1 MPNRFERR
9 MGNTVANVN
18 GSKLIRDDNNNRKIV
33 DTTNS
38 TKNNVKKDVKILN
51 QEGKIAQI
59 QARKEI
65 MEKRKKEKARYQKY
79 VITNNDF
86 TNNPKFVQLELMKL
100 KMDMMG
106 VIKKL
111 KSGGFVNVKNE
122 KDQKNE
128 EIFNS
133 IKKEIEEM
141 KKTTEKINEEHLK
154 NGKKME
160 DTEKTINKNVQITN
174 EELYKT
180 LNDKIE
186 EIKKDISKKIDDIG
200 NRLTKVDDEIIQ
212 MKTQNNRFNKA
223 ILKINELFEN
233 FSNIES
239 KYDSFRKII
248 TENTKKLN
256 DINEEITRNKV
267 VDEDLNDVDISE
279 FKRMV
284 HKYNEEFVKMRGE
297 FNDSINKNNG
307 MRQEFSNVTNLI
319 KEKMSNFEVGIKN
332 VSDNYYFIESNIQKN
347 SKELNN
353 VLIKFNELQDES
365 NELRNTVEYRI
376 ALIDGKKPNKK
387 VESKEIK
394 KEQPKKTPLVGLPL
408 ARILESRKFNAM
420 VNASSN

>member
-86 TNNPKFVQLELMKL
+86 INNPKFVQLELMKL

-279 FKRMV
+279 FKRIV
-284 HKYNEEFVKMRGE
+284 HNHNEEFVKMRDDFNESIKKNDGMKHE
-297 FNDSINKNNG
+297 FQNITK
-307 MRQEFSNVTNLI
+307 LI

-332 VSDNYYFIESNIQKN
+332 VSDNYYFIESNIKKN

-376 ALIDGKKPNKK
+376 ALIDGKKPNNK

-408 ARILESRKFNAM
+408 ARILESRKFNTMA
-420 VNASSN
+420 NASSN

>member
-1 MPNRFERR
+1 MWTR
-9 MGNTVANVN
+9 G
-18 GSKLIRDDNNNRKIV
+18 LI
-33 DTTNS
+33 
-38 TKNNVKKDVKILN
+38 
-51 QEGKIAQI
+51 
-59 QARKEI
+59 
-65 MEKRKKEKARYQKY
+65 
-79 VITNNDF
+79 
-86 TNNPKFVQLELMKL
+86 
-100 KMDMMG
+100 
-106 VIKKL
+106 
-111 KSGGFVNVKNE
+111 
-122 KDQKNE
+122 
-128 EIFNS
+128 
-133 IKKEIEEM
+133 
-141 KKTTEKINEEHLK
+141 
-154 NGKKME
+154 
-160 DTEKTINKNVQITN
+160 
-174 EELYKT
+174 
-180 LNDKIE
+180 
-186 EIKKDISKKIDDIG
+186 
-200 NRLTKVDDEIIQ
+200 
-212 MKTQNNRFNKA
+212 
-223 ILKINELFEN
+223 
-233 FSNIES
+233 
-239 KYDSFRKII
+239 DSFRKII

-420 VNASSN
+420 ANASSN